1 MGETS
6 TTRSVISFRRW
17 ARNPGRRFCLIQ
29 MNGQIW
35 PQTPGD
41 VMSETV
47 THLSRRCPRCGRQLP
62 PDAPEGLCAS
72 CLLTAGAET
81 LTGSS
86 DVTSTGGASTDDP
99 PQPGGL
105 RLVDGQLWGS
115 YRIIRL
121 LGRGGMGEVYE
132 AEQLETGRRLALKVL
147 RAALRGD
154 EDRARFLREGQLAA
168 SISHAHT
175 VYIFGSEQVGGAP
188 AITME
193 LLSGG
198 TLKDRVSAEG
208 PMPPSAAVSAVLDII
223 GGLDAAQAAGIL
235 HRDIK
240 PSNCFID
247 ADGAVKVGDFGLS
260 ISTLTRDVRHELAT
274 AGFEGTPQFAAP
286 EQLRGEPLDVRA
298 DIYAVGATLYYLL
311 TGRPPLDAAD
321 FRELV
326 SKVASEKPASPR
338 ALRRDVPR
346 GLAAVVL
353 RCLAKAPAGRPQS
366 YAELADLLR
375 PYVSAD
381 EVPAPLGTRLIAW
394 IADSAIVSVMVWLL
408 VSSAWTVGVTFESA
422 TTLLRLSAWS
432 WVAPV
437 IYYLVLEGGWSASPG
452 KRLMGLR
459 VTSQTD
465 DRWWLRVGLRTA
477 VFHGPSVI
485 PTLFFMGATRGPM
498 VPGVVYTA
506 NTAPSG
512 WYWNAPP
519 EALLSLLLTILLFS
533 IARRG
538 NGWTG
543 VHELLSR
550 TRVVQR
556 NVRPVASAAPKA
568 PPADRAPALSSLRR
582 VGPYAVHTMVGE
594 TGGGSLFVGVD
605 PILRRHVWIHEVA
618 PGTPPVD
625 AARRDVSRP
634 GRLYWLAGRRSPTEN
649 WDAFEA
655 PGGEPLLSAPS
666 TSHWREVHRSLLSLT
681 IELDASVREELPI
694 RPTLAH
700 VWKRADG
707 RLVLL
712 DVPWP
717 GLVESGAYQHLSP
730 VALVAAVSTRAF
742 APTTEPAAPLS
753 ATTLLNRLA
762 SAAPP
767 ALGDVRAELLRL
779 AWIPSRPSRVRRAL
793 PMVMAAMPVAVLLLI
808 VTVMLPMLARS
819 LGGERNVIG
828 STQTFLRWMTWITD
842 AGADAELKTEAQRT
856 AAEQYVAAHFG
867 PQLTSDEFWNTQTPP
882 MEPFVGMRRRA
893 AEIAVRYP
901 AVSPD
906 ELARAAAIV
915 APQIQ
920 ELAGERARLI
930 ANFPAGSE
938 ALGGLVTS
946 GFASIPVVVS
956 IVFGLI
962 SVLAVPGGLVTR
974 ALRHAVVRRDAR
986 EIGRIRSAV
995 RFLVAWSPVIAWMA
1009 YVGNPMFGEVRA
1021 MSPAAA
1027 LAVAGFALMSVA
1039 AGAVWTIA
1047 VPGRGPHDRIAGT
1060 WVVPR

>member
-1 MGETS
+1 
-6 TTRSVISFRRW
+6 
-17 ARNPGRRFCLIQ
+17 
-29 MNGQIW
+29 
-35 PQTPGD
+35 
-41 VMSETV
+41 
-47 THLSRRCPRCGRQLP
+47 
-62 PDAPEGLCAS
+62 
-72 CLLTAGAET
+72 
-81 LTGSS
+81 
-86 DVTSTGGASTDDP
+86 
-99 PQPGGL
+99 
-105 RLVDGQLWGS
+105 
-115 YRIIRL
+115 
-121 LGRGGMGEVYE
+121 MGEVYE

-147 RAALRGD
+147 RDMLRGD

-175 VYIFGSEQVGGAP
+175 VYIFGSEEVGGAP

-198 TLKDRVSAEG
+198 TLKDRVSADG

-240 PSNCFID
+240 PSNCFVD

-311 TGRPPLDAAD
+311 TGRPPLDAPD
-321 FRELV
+321 LRELV

-338 ALRRDVPR
+338 VLRRDIPR

-381 EVPAPLGTRLIAW
+381 EVPSPLGARFIAW
-394 IADSAIVSVMVWLL
+394 IADSVIVSILTWLL
-408 VSSAWTVGVTFESA
+408 LSSAWTVGVTLA
-422 TTLLRLSAWS
+422 PTLLLLSVWS
-432 WVAPV
+432 WLVSV
-437 IYYLVLEGGWSASPG
+437 NYYLVLEGGWGASLG

-459 VTSQTD
+459 VASQID

-477 VFHGPSVI
+477 VFHVPTVI
-485 PTLFFMGATRGPM
+485 PALVFMGATRGS
-498 VPGVVYTA
+498 GVVYTA
-506 NTAPSG
+506 NPAPSG
-512 WYWNAPP
+512 WSWNAPP
-519 EALLSLLLTILLFS
+519 DAWLSLLLTVLLFS
-533 IARRG
+533 TARRG
-538 NGWTG
+538 KGWTG

-556 NVRPVASAAPKA
+556 NVLRSVTSAAPK
-568 PPADRAPALSSLRR
+568 PSSDDLVPALSSLRR

-594 TGGGSLFVGVD
+594 TGGRRLFVGVD
-605 PILRRHVWIHEVA
+605 PILRRHVWIHELA

-625 AARRDVSRP
+625 ATRRDVSRP
-634 GRLYWLAGRRSPTEN
+634 GRLYWLAGRRSPAEN

-655 PGGEPLLSAPS
+655 PGGGPLLSAPS
-666 TSHWREVHRSLLSLT
+666 TSDWHELHRSLSSLT
-681 IELDASVREELPI
+681 IELDASVREEMDI

-700 VWKRADG
+700 VWKRPDG
-707 RLVLL
+707 HLVLL
-712 DVPWP
+712 DFPWP
-717 GLVESGAYQHLSP
+717 GLAASDANQNLGPVELLTAVSRQ
-730 VALVAAVSTRAF
+730 LVAPGR
-742 APTTEPAAPLS
+742 EPVAPLS

-762 SAAPP
+762 SGAPP
-767 ALGDVRAELLRL
+767 VLADVKAELLRL
-779 AWIPSRPSRVRRAL
+779 ASIPSRPSRIRRAL
-793 PMVMAAMPVAVLLLI
+793 PIVMAAMPVAIPILA
-808 VTVMLPMLARS
+808 VTVMLPAGAQRS
-819 LGGERNVIG
+819 EL
-828 STQTFLRWMTWITD
+828 LMWMTWITD
-842 AGADAELKTEAQRT
+842 TSADAELTTREQRT

-867 PQLTSDEFWNTQTPP
+867 SQLTSDEFWNTQAPQMGP
-882 MEPFVGMRRRA
+882 LVGMRRRA
-893 AEIAVRYP
+893 AEIAARYP

-906 ELARAAAIV
+906 ELARASAIV

-920 ELAGERARLI
+920 EVAEWR
-930 ANFPAGSE
+930 ANFPGGGE
-938 ALGGLVTS
+938 ALRGFVAS
-946 GFASIPVVVS
+946 GFASIPLLFS
-956 IVFGLI
+956 IVCGLI

-974 ALRHAVVRRDAR
+974 ALQHAVVRRDGR
-986 EIGRIRSAV
+986 EVGRVRSAV
-995 RFLVAWSPVIAWMA
+995 RFLIAWSPVIASMA
-1009 YVGNPMFGEVRA
+1009 YVGNPMFGELRA

-1027 LAVAGFALMSVA
+1027 YAVGGFALMSLA

-1047 VPGRGPHDRIAGT
+1047 VPRRGPHDRIAGT

>member
-1 MGETS
+1 
-6 TTRSVISFRRW
+6 
-17 ARNPGRRFCLIQ
+17 
-29 MNGQIW
+29 
-35 PQTPGD
+35 
-41 VMSETV
+41 MSETV

-86 DVTSTGGASTDDP
+86 ELNAPTGHPPRLGAP
-99 PQPGGL
+99 
-105 RLVDGQLWGS
+105 RLVDGQVWGP
-115 YRIIRL
+115 YRVVRL

-147 RAALRGD
+147 RDTLRGD

-175 VYIFGSEQVGGAP
+175 VYIFGSEEVGGAP

-240 PSNCFID
+240 PSNCFVD

-311 TGRPPLDAAD
+311 TGRPPLDAPD
-321 FRELV
+321 LRELV
-326 SKVASEKPASPR
+326 SKVDSEKPASPR
-338 ALRRDVPR
+338 VLRRDIPR

-353 RCLAKAPAGRPQS
+353 RCLAKPPAGRPQS

-375 PYVSAD
+375 PYGSAD
-381 EVPAPLGTRLIAW
+381 EVPAPLGARFVAW
-394 IADSAIVSVMVWLL
+394 IVDAVVFAIMTWVLTV
-408 VSSAWTVGVTFESA
+408 SAWTAATLGSA
-422 TTLLRLSAWS
+422 TTLLQLAALPWLTGT
-432 WVAPV
+432 
-437 IYYLVLEGGWSASPG
+437 IYYFVLEGCWGASLG

-459 VTSQTD
+459 VTSGASTG
-465 DRWWLRVGLRTA
+465 WWPRIGLRSA
-477 VFHGPSVI
+477 AFHMPMVI
-485 PTLFFMGATRGPM
+485 PTLLFMGATRGST

-506 NTAPSG
+506 NPAPTG
-512 WYWNAPP
+512 WTWNAPP
-519 EALLSLLLTILLFS
+519 DALLTLLLTVLLFS
-533 IARRG
+533 TARRR

-556 NVRPVASAAPKA
+556 NVLRSVTSAAPKA
-568 PPADRAPALSSLRR
+568 SPADLVPALSSLRR
-582 VGPYAVHTMVGE
+582 VGPYAVHTMIGE
-594 TGGGSLFVGVD
+594 TGAGRLFVGVD
-605 PILRRHVWIHEVA
+605 PILRRHVWIHEVT

-625 AARRDVSRP
+625 ATRRDVSRP
-634 GRLYWLAGRRSPTEN
+634 GRLYWLAGRRLPTEN

-666 TSHWREVHRSLLSLT
+666 TSVWREVHRSLSSLT
-681 IELDASVREELPI
+681 IELDASVREEMEV

-700 VWKRADG
+700 VWKRPDG
-707 RLVLL
+707 HLVLL
-712 DVPWP
+712 DFPWP
-717 GLVESGAYQHLSP
+717 TPSRVEGPGLAASDANQHLAP
-730 VALVAAVSTRAF
+730 AELLAAVSRHLV
-742 APTTEPAAPLS
+742 APGMEPAAPLS
-753 ATTLLNRLA
+753 ATTLLSRLA
-762 SAAPP
+762 SGAPP
-767 ALGDVRAELLRL
+767 ALADVKAELLRL
-779 AWIPSRPSRVRRAL
+779 TSIPSRPSRIRRAV
-793 PMVMAAMPVAVLLLI
+793 PIVMATMPVAVPILA
-808 VTVMLPMLARS
+808 VTVMLPTGAQNSEILM
-819 LGGERNVIG
+819 
-828 STQTFLRWMTWITD
+828 WMTWITES
-842 AGADAELKTEAQRT
+842 GADAEFKTQEQRT
-856 AAEQYVAAHFG
+856 AAEQYLAAHFG
-867 PQLTSDEFWNTQTPP
+867 SELTSAEFWNTEAPRLGP
-882 MEPFVGMRRRA
+882 LVSMRQMA
-893 AEIAVRYP
+893 EEIAARYP

-906 ELARAAAIV
+906 ELARASAIV

-920 ELAGERARLI
+920 EVAEWR
-930 ANFPAGSE
+930 ANFPGGGE
-938 ALGGLVTS
+938 ALRGFVAS
-946 GFASIPVVVS
+946 GFASIPVLLS
-956 IVFGLI
+956 IVCGLI

-974 ALRHAVVRRDAR
+974 TLQHAVVRRDGR
-986 EIGRIRSAV
+986 EIGRVRSAV
-995 RFLVAWSPVIAWMA
+995 RFLIAWSPVIASMA
-1009 YVGNPMFGEVRA
+1009 YVGNPMFGELRP

-1027 LAVAGFALMSVA
+1027 YAVGGLALMSVA

-1047 VPGRGPHDRIAGT
+1047 NPGRGPHDHIAGT
-1060 WVVPR
+1060 RVVPR

>member
-1 MGETS
+1 
-6 TTRSVISFRRW
+6 
-17 ARNPGRRFCLIQ
+17 
-29 MNGQIW
+29 
-35 PQTPGD
+35 
-41 VMSETV
+41 MSETV
-47 THLSRRCPRCGRQLP
+47 NHPSRRCPLCGRQLP

-72 CLLTAGAET
+72 CLLTAGVET

-86 DVTSTGGASTDDP
+86 DATSTGGASTAYP
-99 PQPGGL
+99 PRPGAP

-115 YRIIRL
+115 YRVIRL

-147 RAALRGD
+147 RTTLRGN

-175 VYIFGSEQVGGAP
+175 VYIFGSEEVGGAP

-240 PSNCFID
+240 PSNCFVD

-311 TGRPPLDAAD
+311 TGRPPLDAPD
-321 FRELV
+321 LRELV

-338 ALRRDVPR
+338 VLRRDIPR

-375 PYVSAD
+375 PYGSAD
-381 EVPAPLGTRLIAW
+381 EAPSPLGARLIAW
-394 IADSAIVSVMVWLL
+394 IADSAIVSIMIWLL
-408 VSSAWTVGVTFESA
+408 ISSTWMVGVTLGSA
-422 TTLLRLSAWS
+422 GSAMLLRLSAWS
-432 WVAPV
+432 WLAPV
-437 IYYLVLEGGWSASPG
+437 IYFFVLEGGWGASLG

-477 VFHGPSVI
+477 VFHV
-485 PTLFFMGATRGPM
+485 PTLFFMGAWN
-498 VPGVVYTA
+498 VPPDV
-506 NTAPSG
+506 
-512 WYWNAPP
+512 
-519 EALLSLLLTILLFS
+519 LLSLLLTILLFS
-533 IARRG
+533 TARRG

-568 PPADRAPALSSLRR
+568 SPADLVPALSSLRR

-594 TGGGSLFVGVD
+594 TGGGRLLIGID
-605 PILRRHVWIHEVA
+605 PILRRHVWIHEVP
-618 PGTPPVD
+618 PGTPPVE
-625 AARRDVSRP
+625 AARRDMSRP
-634 GRLYWLAGRRSPTEN
+634 GRLYWLAGHRSATEN

-655 PGGEPLLSAPS
+655 PRGEPFLTAPPTSDWRQAHRALS
-666 TSHWREVHRSLLSLT
+666 SLAT
-681 IELDASVREELPI
+681 ELDAPAHEDRDTRL
-694 RPTLAH
+694 TLAH
-700 VWKRADG
+700 LWRRADG
-707 RLVLL
+707 QLVLL
-712 DVPWP
+712 DFSWP
-717 GLVESGAYQHLSP
+717 GLNAPEAHQMRSAVEL
-730 VALVAAVSTRAF
+730 LAAVSTRALD
-742 APTTEPAAPLS
+742 PTPEPSAPLS
-753 ATTLLNRLA
+753 GTALLRRLG
-762 SAAPP
+762 SGAPP
-767 ALGDVRAELLRL
+767 ALADVKAELLRL
-779 AWIPSRPSRVRRAL
+779 ASIPSRPSRVRRAL
-793 PMVMAAMPVAVLLLI
+793 PMVIAAMPVAVLFLI
-808 VTVMLPMLARS
+808 VSVMLPMFARS
-819 LGGERNVIG
+819 LQGDASNIFRQRSE
-828 STQTFLRWMTWITD
+828 FMMWMTWITD
-842 AGADAELKTEAQRT
+842 SGADVEFKTREQRT

-867 PQLTSDEFWNTQTPP
+867 SQLTSDEFWNTQAPQI
-882 MEPFVGMRRRA
+882 EPFLGMRRTA
-893 AEIAVRYP
+893 AKIAARYP

-906 ELARAAAIV
+906 ELARASAIV

-920 ELAGERARLI
+920 DLAAQSANLS
-930 ANFPAGSE
+930 ANFPAGGE
-938 ALGGLVTS
+938 ALRGFVAS
-946 GFASIPVVVS
+946 GFASIPVLFS
-956 IVFGLI
+956 IACGLI

-974 ALRHAVVRRDAR
+974 ALRHAVVRRDGR
-986 EIGRIRSAV
+986 EIGRARSAI
-995 RFLVAWSPVIAWMA
+995 RFLVAWSPALAWIAC
-1009 YVGNPMFGEVRA
+1009 VGVPMFGEPRV
-1021 MSPAAA
+1021 SPDVAFVLGS
-1027 LAVAGFALMSVA
+1027 LAFLLMA
-1039 AGAVWTIA
+1039 AGVAWTIA
-1047 VPGRGPHDRIAGT
+1047 SPGRGPHDHMAGT

>member
-1 MGETS
+1 
-6 TTRSVISFRRW
+6 
-17 ARNPGRRFCLIQ
+17 
-29 MNGQIW
+29 
-35 PQTPGD
+35 
-41 VMSETV
+41 MSETV
-47 THLSRRCPRCGRQLP
+47 NHPSRRCPRCGRQLP

-86 DVTSTGGASTDDP
+86 DATSTGGASTGYP
-99 PQPGGL
+99 PRPGAP

-115 YRIIRL
+115 YRVIRL

-147 RAALRGD
+147 RATLRGD

-175 VYIFGSEQVGGAP
+175 VYIFGSEEVGGAP

-240 PSNCFID
+240 PSNCFVD

-260 ISTLTRDVRHELAT
+260 ISTLTRDVQHELET
-274 AGFEGTPQFAAP
+274 TGFEGTPQFAAP

-311 TGRPPLDAAD
+311 TGRPPLDATD

-326 SKVASEKPASPR
+326 SKVASETPPSPR
-338 ALRRDVPR
+338 VVRRDIPR

-375 PYVSAD
+375 PYGSAD
-381 EVPAPLGTRLIAW
+381 DVPSPPGARFTAW
-394 IADSAIVSVMVWLL
+394 IADSVIVSITIWLL
-408 VSSAWTVGVTFESA
+408 TASAWTVGMTLGSA
-422 TTLLRLSAWS
+422 TLLGLSAWS
-432 WVAPV
+432 WLVPV
-437 IYYLVLEGGWSASPG
+437 IYYFVLEGGWGASLG

-459 VTSQTD
+459 VTSETD

-477 VFHGPSVI
+477 VFHVPTVI
-485 PTLFFMGATRGPM
+485 YFMGATRGPT

-506 NTAPSG
+506 
-512 WYWNAPP
+512 
-519 EALLSLLLTILLFS
+519 LSLVLTILLFS
-533 IARRG
+533 TARRG

-556 NVRPVASAAPKA
+556 NVRAVASAAPKA
-568 PPADRAPALSSLRR
+568 SPADLGPALSSLRR
-582 VGPYAVHTMVGE
+582 VGPYAVHTTVGE
-594 TGGGSLFVGVD
+594 TGAGRLFVGID
-605 PILRRHVWIHEVA
+605 PILRRHVWIHEVP
-618 PGTPPVD
+618 PGTPPVE
-625 AARRDVSRP
+625 AARRDTSRP
-634 GRLYWLAGRRSPTEN
+634 GRLYWLAGRRLATEN

-655 PGGEPLLSAPS
+655 PRGEPFLTAPPTSDWRQVHGALS
-666 TSHWREVHRSLLSLT
+666 SLAT
-681 IELDASVREELPI
+681 ELDASAHEDGDTR
-694 RPTLAH
+694 RSLAH
-700 VWKRADG
+700 VWRRPD
-707 RLVLL
+707 RQLVLL
-712 DVPWP
+712 DFPWP
-717 GLVESGAYQHLSP
+717 
-730 VALVAAVSTRAF
+730 ALVAPDAKQPLDPIELLAAVSTRAC
-742 APTTEPAAPLS
+742 APTKEPAAPLS
-753 ATTLLNRLA
+753 GATLLHRLA
-762 SAAPP
+762 SGAPP
-767 ALGDVRAELLRL
+767 ALADVKAELLRL
-779 AWIPSRPSRVRRAL
+779 ASIPSRPSRIRRGL
-793 PMVMAAMPVAVLLLI
+793 PMALAAMPMAALFLI
-808 VTVMLPMLARS
+808 VSVMLPMFARS
-819 LGGERNVIG
+819 LQGDAGNMFRQRND
-828 STQTFLRWMTWITD
+828 FMRWMTWLTD
-842 AGADAELKTEAQRT
+842 SGADAEFKTREQRE

-867 PQLTSDEFWNTQTPP
+867 SQLTSDEFWNTQTPQI
-882 MEPFVGMRRRA
+882 EPFLGWRRTA
-893 AEIAVRYP
+893 AEIAARHP

-906 ELARAAAIV
+906 ELARASAIV

-920 ELAGERARLI
+920 ELAAES
-930 ANFPAGSE
+930 ANLGANVPAGGE
-938 ALGGLVTS
+938 ALRGLVAS
-946 GFASIPVVVS
+946 GFASIPVLVS
-956 IVFGLI
+956 IVCGLI

-974 ALRHAVVRRDAR
+974 ALRHAVVRRDGR
-986 EIGRIRSAV
+986 EIGRARSAI
-995 RFLVAWSPVIAWMA
+995 RFLVAWSPALAWIAC
-1009 YVGNPMFGEVRA
+1009 VGVPMFGEPRV
-1021 MSPAAA
+1021 SPDVAFVLGS
-1027 LAVAGFALMSVA
+1027 LAFLLMA
-1039 AGAVWTIA
+1039 AGVAWTIA
-1047 VPGRGPHDRIAGT
+1047 NPGRGPHDHIAGT